1 MAIDFIGLSLAKSFT
16 ESYVTSS
23 LEGAGALKGD
33 TGASAYEIAVSN
45 GFTGTEVEWLE
56 SIKGE
61 KGDDGIYVTS
71 MNISADNK
79 VTALLSN
86 GNTLQVGT
94 LSTVKGDKGDSGA
107 IPRIDD
113 ETKRWFIG
121 DYDTGYVAVPNTEI
135 SFNDLVD
142 TPTIPTALSQLTN
155 DENFIKNTVNNL
167 LNYYNKTETYTK
179 AEITNLVSNINR
191 LTTSIVTELPT
202 EDISTTTIYLIS
214 AGESVYNQ
222 FMYIEGEWVTLG
234 NTNMNLSGYVTSSEL
249 SPALAEKSDI
259 NHTHVTLHSHE
270 NKALL
275 DTITSELIQKWN
287 SKFSG
292 NYNDLTNKPTIPHVT
307 NDLTDGLKEGY
318 DDAVNKKHV
327 HNNNLSVLDKFSEGV
342 DGKPLYNNSPIGGE
356 GDGSGT
362 NIDDEVTSTTTTWS
376 SQKISDKV
384 QDVEFIAD
392 NISIAQKSTNKR
404 GYVNLLSS
412 EIELPLTKA
421 TTLGTAVSRAI
432 NLDVTLLDDI
442 TNYNMIE
449 IVVSLKNSSIDI
461 EPTVNMFNVSSIKY
475 NDSDTENGQN
485 GSFLK
490 VSADIATTN
499 AGAYGHMNCNATMW
513 FKDKKKLFIYS
524 TNNPSTSSSY
534 TGITILSIKGINF
547 DSVVIDPVEHVN
559 TTNGIED
566 TPVGHIISQM
576 GITAP
581 SHYLI
586 CDGSVY
592 NIVDYPHLSQYI
604 KDQFGTFNY
613 FGGDGIITFAVPD
626 LRGEF
631 LRGTGTAT
639 RNTGT
644 GASVGGHQDPTSLP
658 GIFPYATSSGYNSL
672 IIDYKEEKKGNS
684 FLNVDS
690 NLTNTARFYK
700 ALDLG
705 ALTQSATPYTYAYTT
720 RPTNTAVLYCIKY
733 EPTYFMS
740 IQGLIEETT
749 IFEGNVGNSTNVE
762 VSNSIILGD
771 SIANYDNI
779 GITLLDI
786 NNSNQLVRYHRYVEV
801 PSNIIMSAIDLKQS
815 TQYISFPFS
824 FGNIGCLTS
833 IKAGSSTYT
842 SFSVVQIACYITKI
856 VGIKYKTFPI
866 TE

>member
-1 MAIDFIGLSLAKSFT
+1 MAIDVIGLALAKSYT
-16 ESYVTSS
+16 VSS
-23 LEGAGALKGD
+23 LEGAGALVGD
-33 TGASAYEIAVSN
+33 PGKSAYEIAVSK
-45 GFTGTEVEWLE
+45 GFEGSESEWLE
-56 SIKGE
+56 SIKGDRGE
-61 KGDDGIYVTS
+61 DGIYVIS
-71 MNISADNK
+71 MNISDGNQ

-86 GNTLQVGT
+86 GNTLQIGT
-94 LSTVKGDKGDSGA
+94 LNTIKGDKGDTGTV
-107 IPRIDD
+107 PRIDY

-135 SFNDLVD
+135 SYNDLTDLPSV
-142 TPTIPTALSQLTN
+142 PTALSQLTN

-167 LNYYNKTETYTK
+167 LNYYNKSETYTK
-179 AEITNLVSNINR
+179 TEVTNLVSNINR
-191 LTTSIVTELPT
+191 LTTSIVTDLPT

-234 NTNMNLSGYVTSSEL
+234 NTDMNLSGYVTSSEL

-259 NHTHVTLHSHE
+259 NHTHGTLHSHD

-292 NYNDLTNKPTIPHVT
+292 NYNDLTGLPSIPVVT
-307 NDLTDGLKEGY
+307 NDLTDELKEEY
-318 DDAVNKKHV
+318 DDAAIKKHD
-327 HNNNLSVLDKFSEGV
+327 HSNLSVLDKFSEDI
-342 DGKPLYNNSPIGGE
+342 DGKPLYNNSSI
-356 GDGSGT
+356 GSGGSGAG
-362 NIDDEVTSTTTTWS
+362 IDDETTGLNTTWS
-376 SQKISDKV
+376 SQKISDRV
-384 QDVEFIAD
+384 SDVEFIAD
-392 NISIAQKSTNKR
+392 NISISQKSTNKR

-475 NDSDTENGQN
+475 NDNDIINDQN
-485 GSFLK
+485 GALLK
-490 VSADIATTN
+490 VSADIATTS

-513 FKDKKKLFIYS
+513 FKDSKKLFIYI
-524 TNNPSTSSSY
+524 TNNPSTSNSY

-547 DSVVIDPVEHVN
+547 DSVVIDPVTHVN
-559 TTNGIED
+559 TIHGIED

-576 GITAP
+576 GVTAP

-586 CDGSVY
+586 CDGTIY
-592 NIVDYPHLSQYI
+592 NIVDYPYLSQYI
-604 KDQFGTFNY
+604 KDQFGVFNY
-613 FGGDGIITFAVPD
+613 FGGNGTTTFAVPD

-658 GIFPYATSSGYNSL
+658 GMFPYATSSGYNSL
-672 IIDYKEEKKGNS
+672 VIDYKEEKKSNS

-705 ALTQSATPYTYAYTT
+705 ALTQSTAPYTYAYTT

-762 VSNSIILGD
+762 ATNSITLGD
-771 SIANYDNI
+771 SIANYDKI

-786 NNSNQLVRYHRYVEV
+786 NNNNQLVRYHRYVEV

-815 TQYISFPFS
+815 TQYLSFPFS
-824 FGNIGCLTS
+824 FGDLGCLTA

>member
-1 MAIDFIGLSLAKSFT
+1 MAIDVIGLALAKSYT
-16 ESYVTSS
+16 VSS
-23 LEGAGALKGD
+23 LEGAGALVGD
-33 TGASAYEIAVSN
+33 PGKSAYEIAVSN
-45 GFTGTEVEWLE
+45 GFTGTETEWLE

-61 KGDDGIYVTS
+61 SGADGIYVTS
-71 MNISADNK
+71 MNVSDDNK

-94 LSTVKGDKGDSGA
+94 LNTIKGDKGDPG
-107 IPRIDD
+107 IVPRIDD

-135 SFNDLVD
+135 SYNDLTD
-142 TPTIPTALSQLTN
+142 TPIVPVALSQLIN

-167 LNYYNKTETYTK
+167 INYYTKTETYTK
-179 AEITNLVSNINR
+179 AEISNLVNNINR

-202 EDISTTTIYLIS
+202 EDISTTIIYLIS
-214 AGESVYNQ
+214 TGDSVYNQ
-222 FMYIEGEWVTLG
+222 YMYINDEWANLG
-234 NTNMNLSGYVTSSEL
+234 NTSMDLEGYITSSEL
-249 SPALAEKSDI
+249 QTALLNKSDT
-259 NHTHVTLHSHE
+259 NHTHTELHAHS
-270 NKALL
+270 NKTLL
-275 DTITSELIQKWN
+275 DTITFEMIQSWN
-287 SKFSG
+287 NRFSG
-292 NYNDLTNKPTIPHVT
+292 NYNDLTNKPSIPIVT
-307 NDLTDGLKEGY
+307 NDLTDNLKEQY
-318 DDAVNKKHV
+318 DNAAEKSHE
-327 HNNNLSVLDKFSEGV
+327 HNGNLPVLNKFSEGV

-356 GDGSGT
+356 GGGSGT
-362 NIDDEVTSTTTTWS
+362 NIDDEVTSSTTTWS
-376 SQKISDKV
+376 SQKISDRV

-404 GYVNLLSS
+404 GYTNLLSS

-432 NLDVTLLDDI
+432 NLDVTLLDEI

-449 IVVSLKNSSIDI
+449 IVVSLKNFSIDI

-475 NDSDTENGQN
+475 NDSDTINDQN
-485 GSFLK
+485 GSLLK
-490 VSADIATTN
+490 VSADIATTS

-513 FKDKKKLFIYS
+513 FKDSKKLFIYI

-586 CDGSVY
+586 CDGSIY
-592 NIVDYPHLSQYI
+592 NIVDYPYLSQYI
-604 KDQFGTFNY
+604 KDQFGTFSY
-613 FGGDGIITFAVPD
+613 FGGNGTTTFAVPD

-631 LRGTGTAT
+631 LRGTGAAT

-658 GIFPYATSSGYNSL
+658 GMFPYATSSGYNSL

-749 IFEGNVGNSTNVE
+749 IFEGNVGNSANVE

>member
-1 MAIDFIGLSLAKSFT
+1 MALDVIGLSLAKSYT
-16 ESYVTSS
+16 ASS

-33 TGASAYEIAVSN
+33 PGKSAYEIDVSN
-45 GFTGTEVEWLE
+45 GFTGTEAEWLE

-61 KGDDGIYVTS
+61 KGDDGQDGIYVTS
-71 MNISADNK
+71 MNISEDNK

-94 LSTVKGDKGDSGA
+94 LNTVKGDKGDSGA
-107 IPRIDD
+107 VPRIDD

-135 SFNDLVD
+135 SFNDLTD
-142 TPTIPTALSQLTN
+142 FPMIPIALSQLTN

-167 LNYYNKTETYTK
+167 INYYTKAETYTK
-179 AEITNLVSNINR
+179 AEISNLVSNINR

-214 AGESVYNQ
+214 AGESIYNQ

-249 SPALAEKSDI
+249 SLALAEKSDI
-259 NHTHVTLHSHE
+259 NHTHGTLHSHE

-292 NYNDLTNKPTIPHVT
+292 NYNDLTNKPIIPHVT
-307 NDLTDGLKEGY
+307 NDLTDELREGY
-318 DDAVNKKHV
+318 DDAVNKKHA

-356 GDGSGT
+356 GGGNSGA
-362 NIDDEVTSTTTTWS
+362 NIDDEITSTTTTWS
-376 SQKISDKV
+376 SQKISDRV

-404 GYVNLLSS
+404 GYTNLLSS

-421 TTLGTAVSRAI
+421 TALGTAVSRAI

-475 NDSDTENGQN
+475 NDSDIINDQN
-485 GSFLK
+485 GSLLK
-490 VSADIATTN
+490 VSADIATTS

-513 FKDKKKLFIYS
+513 FKDSKKLFIYI

-566 TPVGHIISQM
+566 TPVGHIITQM
-576 GITAP
+576 GVTAP
-581 SHYLI
+581 NHYLN
-586 CDGSVY
+586 CDGTIY
-592 NIVDYPHLSQYI
+592 NIVDYPYLSQYI

-613 FGGDGIITFAVPD
+613 FGGNGTTTFAVPD

-631 LRGTGTAT
+631 LRGTGAAT

-644 GASVGGHQDPTSLP
+644 GASVGVHQDPTSLP
-658 GIFPYATSSGYNSL
+658 GMFPYATSSGYNSL
-672 IIDYKEEKKGNS
+672 IIDYKEEKKSNS
-684 FLNVDS
+684 FLNADS
-690 NLTNTARFYK
+690 NLTNSARFYK

-705 ALTQSATPYTYAYTT
+705 TLTQIATPYTYAYTT

-749 IFEGNVGNSTNVE
+749 LWEGSVGTATVANVTNTI
-762 VSNSIILGD
+762 SLID
-771 SIANYDNI
+771 SITNFDKI
-779 GITLLDI
+779 GLEFIDV
-786 NNSNQLVRYHRYVEV
+786 NPNSSLVRYNRYVETL
-801 PSNIIMSAIDLKQS
+801 SNTIKKAIDLHS
-815 TQYISFPFS
+815 LTQYVSFPFS
-824 FGNIGCLTS
+824 INEINCLTD
-833 IKAGSSTYT
+833 IKAGESTYN
-842 SFSVVQIACYITKI
+842 SFVLIQSCSYITKVI
-856 VGIKYKTFPI
+856 GIKYKTFD
-866 TE
+866 